1 MRPFLEIDSRPSRK
15 MPISFTQRT
24 IALVIVLTSTVTS
37 VSAETSEGVLAGI
50 DVLERDN
57 FRMLV
62 GQRVALIT
70 NQTGITRSGQST
82 VKLLN
87 ESKVVN
93 LVTLFSPEHGFAG
106 TLDQTQIADAQDTT
120 TGLII
125 HSLYGKTRVPTAEM
139 LAGID
144 TLVFDI
150 QDIGTRF
157 YTYIST
163 MGNAMKAAGEH
174 GVRFVVLDR
183 PNPIGGVD
191 VQGPV
196 LDAGRESF
204 VGFHRIPVRHGMT
217 VGELARMFQTEQNID
232 VDLQVVPIEGWNR
245 DQLFDATGRLWVN
258 PSPNIRN
265 LNQALLYPGVGLW
278 EMTNLSVGRGTDTP
292 FELIGAS
299 WINAVEFAR
308 SLNAAKLAGIR
319 FVPVHFTPK
328 ASQYESQRCG
338 GVHLIITQRDSFD
351 PLRTGLQLAVTLRA
365 MYPSQWET
373 SKRDRLLSS
382 RKVADGILAGQSVD
396 QLIASYE
403 TELAAFIKRRQEFLM
418 DDDTRDP
425 R

>member
-144 TLVFDI
+144 TLVFDL

-157 YTYIST
+157 
-163 MGNAMKAAGEH
+163 
-174 GVRFVVLDR
+174 
-183 PNPIGGVD
+183 
-191 VQGPV
+191 
-196 LDAGRESF
+196 
-204 VGFHRIPVRHGMT
+204 
-217 VGELARMFQTEQNID
+217 
-232 VDLQVVPIEGWNR
+232 
-245 DQLFDATGRLWVN
+245 
-258 PSPNIRN
+258 
-265 LNQALLYPGVGLW
+265 
-278 EMTNLSVGRGTDTP
+278 
-292 FELIGAS
+292 
-299 WINAVEFAR
+299 
-308 SLNAAKLAGIR
+308 
-319 FVPVHFTPK
+319 
-328 ASQYESQRCG
+328 
-338 GVHLIITQRDSFD
+338 
-351 PLRTGLQLAVTLRA
+351 
-365 MYPSQWET
+365 
-373 SKRDRLLSS
+373 
-382 RKVADGILAGQSVD
+382 
-396 QLIASYE
+396 
-403 TELAAFIKRRQEFLM
+403 
-418 DDDTRDP
+418 
-425 R
+425 